1 MKCPIKR
8 LESDCIK
15 KECPLYIRS
24 DCGLASAAKSID
36 QLEDQLDSL
45 GDKIDNLAESIY
57 EGFKCV

>member
-1 MKCPIKR
+1 MKCPIKN
-8 LESDCIK
+8 LESECIQ
-15 KECPLYIRS
+15 KECPFYGS
-24 DCGLASAAKSID
+24 GCGLADIVQSIN